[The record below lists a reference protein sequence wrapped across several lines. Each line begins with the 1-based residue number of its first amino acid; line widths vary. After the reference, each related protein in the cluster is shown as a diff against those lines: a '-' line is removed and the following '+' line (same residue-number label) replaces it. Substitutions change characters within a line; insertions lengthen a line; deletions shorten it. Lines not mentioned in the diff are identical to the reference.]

1 MSETDEGRSGAVDG
15 AAPRSPARTED
26 VRERPQAPRS
36 KAMRAPLIL
45 LLGLAPLVH
54 QRQELGV
61 VDVILETH
69 RGGGRIARGRL
80 VDARVRGGARPWV
93 CPWVCDGERR

>member
-36 KAMRAPLIL
+36 KAMRARLVL
-45 LLGLAPLVH
+45 LLGLAPL
-54 QRQELGV
+54 
-61 VDVILETH
+61 
-69 RGGGRIARGRL
+69 ARAS
-80 VDARVRGGARPWV
+80 DCNKNKHCAS
-93 CPWVCDGERR
+93 GEFCYSSSDS

>member
-36 KAMRAPLIL
+36 KVMRAPLIL
-45 LLGLAPLVH
+45 LLDL
-54 QRQELGV
+54 
-61 VDVILETH
+61 
-69 RGGGRIARGRL
+69 GRIAHAS
-80 VDARVRGGARPWV
+80 DCNKNKHCAS
-93 CPWVCDGERR
+93 GEFCYSSSDS